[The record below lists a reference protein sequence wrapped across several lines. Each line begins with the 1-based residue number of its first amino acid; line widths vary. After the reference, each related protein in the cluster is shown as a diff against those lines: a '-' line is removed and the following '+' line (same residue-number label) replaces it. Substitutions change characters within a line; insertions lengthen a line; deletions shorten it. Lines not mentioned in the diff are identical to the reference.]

1 VAFKR
6 NAGGHAFDFSTG
18 VCAKC
23 DMTREDY
30 QDKGQPACTGR
41 KPDKR
46 EAFHVP
52 DGDSDQ

>member
-1 VAFKR
+1 MAFKR

-23 DMTREDY
+23 DMTAEYFRDNKE
-30 QDKGQPACTGR
+30 PACTGR

-46 EAFHVP
+46 EPFRVP
-52 DGDSDQ
+52 DGDSD